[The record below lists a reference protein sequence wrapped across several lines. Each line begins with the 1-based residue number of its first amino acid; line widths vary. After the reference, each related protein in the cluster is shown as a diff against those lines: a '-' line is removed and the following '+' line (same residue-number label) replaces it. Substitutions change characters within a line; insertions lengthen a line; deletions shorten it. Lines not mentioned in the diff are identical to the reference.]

1 MRSSGSTPNRRS
13 RRPIAR
19 YVLVV
24 GDDHPKACT
33 GRRLLRQG
41 LALPPPPR
49 NLERGPVLLDPFAPD
64 PLSGADLGAAERE
77 GIAAVDCSWNRLS
90 ERGQLRGRRGTGTGL
105 PRRLPLLVA
114 TNPQHFGRIG
124 QLNTVEALGAALYLL
139 DRPSEAKELLQ
150 GFAGGEALLEVNRHR
165 LERYRGLRSPE
176 EVRATERALFGPA
189 PDTDVPVPRRQ
200 DQPSEPPSPVPR
212 PGGRSR

>member
-41 LALPPPPR
+41 LARPTPPR
-49 NLERGPVLLDPFAPD
+49 NLGRGPILLDPFAPD
-64 PLSGADLGAAERE
+64 PLSGADLGTAERE

-90 ERGQLRGRRGTGTGL
+90 ERGHLRDRGPRGAGAGL

-139 DRPSEAKELLQ
+139 DRPSEARELLQ
-150 GFAGGEALLEVNRHR
+150 GFAGGEALLEVNRLR

-189 PDTDVPVPRRQ
+189 PGAGGPVPRRR
-200 DQPSEPPSPVPR
+200 DRPS
-212 PGGRSR
+212 